1 MVYLKEMFKRSKK
14 FLRKC
19 LDSGS
24 DIFNTSMEFRA
35 TPISGMKYSPSQLL
49 MLRCLRTR
57 LPCLDSQL
65 VPNVVMDA
73 QNLLIQKQQLQKN
86 MYDKNAKDME
96 PLEKGEIVQ
105 IRSNKW
111 NPAIVKNV
119 HMNPRSYIVES
130 EDGGVY
136 RRNRRHLLKT
146 GESSFSSYTPTI
158 DEHAYGNLP
167 VTKDNVIDIS
177 SSNAQDDVVI
187 NDLSIFK
194 SHQDGNNSSQVLEEP
209 RQLRR
214 SKRTPHLR
222 EYVLK

>member
-1 MVYLKEMFKRSKK
+1 
-14 FLRKC
+14 
-19 LDSGS
+19 
-24 DIFNTSMEFRA
+24 
-35 TPISGMKYSPSQLL
+35 
-49 MLRCLRTR
+49 
-57 LPCLDSQL
+57 
-65 VPNVVMDA
+65 
-73 QNLLIQKQQLQKN
+73 
-86 MYDKNAKDME
+86 MYDKNGKDMK
-96 PLEKGEIVQ
+96 PLEKDEIVR

-136 RRNRRHLLKT
+136 RRNRKHLLKT
-146 GESSFSSYTPTI
+146 GDSSFSAYTPTI

-177 SSNAQDDVVI
+177 SSNAHENDVVM
-187 NDLSIFK
+187 NDPSILN
-194 SHQDGNNSSQVLEEP
+194 SHQDGNNSSRVLEDP

-214 SKRTPHLR
+214 AKTTPQVPPHLR